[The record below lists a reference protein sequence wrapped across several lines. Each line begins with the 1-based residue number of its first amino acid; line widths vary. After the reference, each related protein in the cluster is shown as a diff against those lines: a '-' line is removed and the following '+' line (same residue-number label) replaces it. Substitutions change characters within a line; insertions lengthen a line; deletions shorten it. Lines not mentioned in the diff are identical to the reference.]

1 MNTTNQIENKFIKFI
16 NSDNFEENVGAI
28 AFALSEYDNEY
39 SEIDFEDLNKKYL
52 DNPRLEKVLDVLN
65 PFESKKL
72 EILYSQSDKSEAFDT
87 FIEFAS
93 IDGLNEPAKAMLD
106 KLGNDYFFDLSY
118 ALVVNDKKELFE
130 NMSVD
135 YIKNMPL
142 IDLKAII
149 SCLDETISD
158 VYDKR
163 SLRTETK
170 VFLDSV
176 RKYNSTMDDMI
187 ISFKNYEFAIK
198 CIECGARISE
208 QIKEIVGCDKI
219 SQSDMNKIIERLS
232 GNKKQITME
241 EYSAVERRIQENIE
255 KKRNA
260 RKFSFWLLCKQRTPR
275 REFFISWVFLEG

>member
-260 RKFSFWLLCKQRTPR
+260 RKFSF
-275 REFFISWVFLEG
+275 